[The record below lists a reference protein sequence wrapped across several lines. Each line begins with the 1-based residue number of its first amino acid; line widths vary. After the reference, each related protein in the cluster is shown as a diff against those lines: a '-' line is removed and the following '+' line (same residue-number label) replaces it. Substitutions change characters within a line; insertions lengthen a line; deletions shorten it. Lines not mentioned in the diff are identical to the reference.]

1 MCSPELALLATVVS
15 AGATIQQGRIQ
26 KRQIENQEAVAR
38 YNAEVQIQDLKE
50 QKELNEIAAKQ
61 EERERRRILE
71 AEMSAI
77 SAYGRGLE
85 SASRNNIK
93 STAEELFGADVATNR
108 FNLAVAQTS
117 ADRNIGIL
125 TTQKGMPSAGQGIMT
140 SAYVSA
146 FGQLVTGGA
155 SYNMTRTPSTK
166 PTTTPTTT
174 TSYSPTSPKYSYAQ
188 RNK

>member
-93 STAEELFGADVATNR
+93 STAEE
-108 FNLAVAQTS
+108 
-117 ADRNIGIL
+117 
-125 TTQKGMPSAGQGIMT
+125 
-140 SAYVSA
+140 
-146 FGQLVTGGA
+146 
-155 SYNMTRTPSTK
+155 
-166 PTTTPTTT
+166 
-174 TSYSPTSPKYSYAQ
+174 
-188 RNK
+188 